1 MVKDFCCLSRARHP
15 LATVA
20 SSAALGLL
28 LCGCPR
34 PVEQAAPPETSPTH
48 QPPLRVLVVDDAG
61 LAMAVERQW
70 RARAEG
76 EIEVRQLSTAE
87 LLDPRRKRLAADAVI
102 YPAGLIGE
110 LAERELIV
118 PISDDVLGSPEFARR
133 DIFDLLR
140 QAEMTWGERTFA
152 VPFGSP
158 QLTLLYRRDIFE
170 KLGLQ
175 PPKSWAQYREAAAR
189 LAHREAL
196 GDLASAEPAAWH
208 GTVEPW
214 GPGWAGQVLLA
225 RAAAYARHRNYFS
238 ALFDSDTME
247 PLIAGP
253 PFVKALEEL
262 VATAPSSPS
271 DAVTYGPAE
280 ARREL
285 LAGRCAMALTWP
297 SHADADGAGDGV
309 KEVPSVALAVAE
321 LPPSSQVYHPGEAQW
336 LPRENGETGYVP
348 LLSVAGRLGSVTKGA
363 AQTQVALKLLLRLCS
378 SEWSEQI
385 SPFSPETTVYRTSQ
399 LKQARAWVDASLEPA
414 VAEQYAELVKQTQRR
429 RLWLFSVR
437 IPGRT
442 RYLAALD
449 QAVQRALR
457 GEQPAA
463 ECLQAAAEQ
472 WRAITQALG
481 VESQQQA
488 YARSL
493 GILP

>member
-1 MVKDFCCLSRARHP
+1 MVKDFPFLSLILP
-15 LATVA
+15 
-20 SSAALGLL
+20 AAWRGAAVLLPL

-34 PVEQAAPPETSPTH
+34 TAEQVSPPEASQTH
-48 QPPLRVLVVDDAG
+48 QPPLRVLVVDDPG
-61 LAMAVERQW
+61 LAAAVERQW

-76 EIEVRQLSTAE
+76 EIEVRPMSTAE

-118 PISDDVLGSPEFARR
+118 PISDDVLGSPELARR

-140 QAEMTWGERTFA
+140 QAEMGWGERTYA

-158 QLTLLYRRDIFE
+158 QLTLLYRRDLFE

-175 PPKSWAQYREAAAR
+175 PPESWAKYCEAAAR
-189 LAHREAL
+189 LSNRAAL
-196 GDLASAEPAAWH
+196 GDLAPAEPAAWH

-225 RAAAYARHRNYFS
+225 RAAGYARHRNYFS
-238 ALFDSDTME
+238 ALFDADTME

-253 PFVKALEEL
+253 PFLRALEEL
-262 VATAPSSPS
+262 VAAAPYCPP

-280 ARREL
+280 ARHTL
-285 LAGRCAMALTWP
+285 LAGHCAMALTWP
-297 SHADADGAGDGV
+297 SHAEAEATGDV
-309 KEVPSVALAVAE
+309 AKATQPVALAVAE
-321 LPPSSQVYHPGEAQW
+321 LPPSTQVYHPGEAQW

-348 LLSVAGRLGSVTKGA
+348 MLSVAGRLGSVTQGA
-363 AQTQVALKLLLRLCS
+363 AQTQVALKFLLRLCS

-385 SPFSPETTVYRTSQ
+385 SPFSPATTVYRTSQ
-399 LKQARAWVDASLEPA
+399 IKQARAWVDASIEPV

-437 IPGRT
+437 IPGRA

-449 QAVQRALR
+449 EAVQQSLR
-457 GEQPAA
+457 GEKPAA

-472 WRAITQALG
+472 WRAITQEVG
-481 VESQQQA
+481 VESQRRA

-493 GILP
+493 GMLP